1 MIFTK
6 AINDLKVM
14 CMHIG
19 LNFYVINL
27 VTWQKKLVKLDYKII
42 HHNTLST
49 IKRLKGVKSENCSH
63 WCKW

>member
-1 MIFTK
+1 
-6 AINDLKVM
+6 
-14 CMHIG
+14 MHIG

-27 VTWQKKLVKLDYKII
+27 VTWQKKLVKLGYKII